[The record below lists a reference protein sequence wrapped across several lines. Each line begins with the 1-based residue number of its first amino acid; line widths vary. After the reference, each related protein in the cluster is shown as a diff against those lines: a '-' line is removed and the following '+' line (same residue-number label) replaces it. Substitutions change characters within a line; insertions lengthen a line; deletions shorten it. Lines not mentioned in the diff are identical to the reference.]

1 MSRGKT
7 GSSTPHRDAGLDSS
21 PDANPDPWRVAVVV
35 AQIPQQGIQRRIEA
49 NAREREAL
57 ARFAALRDVVS
68 AVASFELTA
77 KSGGRVHVSGRLRA
91 RIGQTCVVSLEPIEN
106 DVDEEID
113 LMFAPA
119 EEVRRLADL
128 IDEGLDADTGPLA
141 DPPEAIV
148 NGVIDLGRI
157 ATDVLCLAVDP
168 YPRKEGAVFA
178 AEAAGKNAAEHPFAA
193 LKALQD
199 KEKS

>member
-7 GSSTPHRDAGLDSS
+7 GSSTTHRDGGADS
-21 PDANPDPWRVAVVV
+21 NPDPWRVAVVV
-35 AQIPQQGIQRRIEA
+35 AQIPHQGMERRIEA
-49 NAREREAL
+49 NPRERAAL
-57 ARFAALRDVVS
+57 ARFAGLREVFS
-68 AVASFELTA
+68 AVASFQLTA
-77 KSGGRVHVSGRLRA
+77 KSGGRVHVGGRLAA

-106 DVDEEID
+106 DIDEDIS

-128 IDEGLDADTGPLA
+128 IDEGLDADTAPLA

-157 ATDVLCLAVDP
+157 ATDALCLAVDP
-168 YPRKEGAVFA
+168 YARKEGAVFA
-178 AEAAGKNAAEHPFAA
+178 AEGAGKIAAEHPFAA

-199 KEKS
+199 KGKP